1 MAEQKIT
8 KDMIIA
14 DILKVDENLIPVLL
28 NAGMH
33 CVGSH
38 HLWER
43 HWRRRQRFTESMLMS
58 FVSFLMSL
66 LLNVIYLKRTVTIS
80 ATVLFLLLTIFN
92 KELLGQYHVLSI
104 NDINGFCFN

>member
-1 MAEQKIT
+1 
-8 KDMIIA
+8 
-14 DILKVDENLIPVLL
+14 
-28 NAGMH
+28 
-33 CVGSH
+33 
-38 HLWER
+38 
-43 HWRRRQRFTESMLMS
+43 
-58 FVSFLMSL
+58 MSL